1 MVLDLSKTK
10 LFQGVSQKE
19 AESMLDCLQG
29 EEKFYQKGEMILRM
43 GDTVSSLGMVLSGS
57 VMIENDDIWGN
68 RSILDQIGAGQVFAE
83 TYACVQDEK
92 LMVNVVA
99 AEDAEILFLNTE
111 RVIRTCFRSC
121 PFHGMLIK
129 NLLAISAQ
137 KNLNLS
143 RRIFHTSPKTIRGK
157 LLSYLSDQA
166 VKWGRPE
173 FDILFNRQQLADY
186 LGVDRSA
193 MSKEL
198 GKMQKDGLIKV
209 KKNHFT
215 MLEGS
220 LDDLLE

>member
-1 MVLDLSKTK
+1 MILDLSKTK

-29 EEKFYQKGEMILRM
+29 EKKFYQKGEMILRM

-57 VMIENDDIWGN
+57 VMIESDDIWGN
-68 RSILDQIGAGQVFAE
+68 RSILDQIGPGQVFAE
-83 TYACVQDEK
+83 TYACVADEK

-111 RVIRTCFRSC
+111 RVIRTCSRSC
-121 PFHGMLIK
+121 PFHSMLIK

-157 LLSYLSDQA
+157 LISYLSDQA
-166 VKWGRPE
+166 VKEGRSE

-186 LGVDRSA
+186 LCVDRSA

-198 GKMQKDGLIKV
+198 GKMQKEGLIKV

>member
-68 RSILDQIGAGQVFAE
+68 RSILDQVGPGQVFAE
-83 TYACVQDEK
+83 TYACVPDEK

-99 AEDAEILFLNTE
+99 AADARILFLNTE
-111 RVIRTCFRSC
+111 RVIRTCSRSC

-137 KNLNLS
+137 KNLKLS

-166 VKWGRPE
+166 VKWGRSE

-186 LGVDRSA
+186 LCVDRSA

-198 GKMQKDGLIKV
+198 GKMQKEGLIKV

>member
-29 EEKFYQKGEMILRM
+29 EEKFYQKGEIILRM

-68 RSILDQIGAGQVFAE
+68 RSILDQVGPGQVFAE
-83 TYACVQDEK
+83 TYACVPGEK

-99 AEDAEILFLNTE
+99 AADARILFLNTE
-111 RVIRTCFRSC
+111 RVIRACSRSC

-137 KNLNLS
+137 KNLKLS